1 MDWKKKYFR
10 IHKHN
15 ILCLS
20 KCTEEMN
27 VSFEHKVSI
36 RSKVRLI
43 ILDANFVYLFL
54 VCWVGYQILIS
65 NVNSLVRKEEAVAV
79 AWLRY
84 PEPILLLTICGVL
97 WCFHRKVMKLATRSN
112 REPSSKEKW
121 FMILWFPLLC
131 LWPKSCTKYTLLLL

>member
-1 MDWKKKYFR
+1 
-10 IHKHN
+10 
-15 ILCLS
+15 
-20 KCTEEMN
+20 MN

-43 ILDANFVYLFL
+43 ILDANFVYPFL

-65 NVNSLVRKEEAVAV
+65 NVNSLVRKGEAVAV

-97 WCFHRKVMKLATRSN
+97 
-112 REPSSKEKW
+112 
-121 FMILWFPLLC
+121 
-131 LWPKSCTKYTLLLL
+131 